1 MKEEH
6 DMSNTANITPPDS
19 GKENLKSAI
28 LVQAR
33 LIAELRKEVDKLK
46 ANKDNS
52 PNRAKRVSAVR

>member
-1 MKEEH
+1 
-6 DMSNTANITPPDS
+6 MSTESANPNRTDS

-46 ANKDNS
+46 ANKANGRQA
-52 PNRAKRVSAVR
+52 NRVSAIK

>member
-1 MKEEH
+1 MR
-6 DMSNTANITPPDS
+6 NTANITPPDS

-46 ANKDNS
+46 ANKDNTS
-52 PNRAKRVSAVR
+52 RAKRVSAVR